1 MDKES
6 HGESRPESRDESRIT
21 ELEIKASFM
30 EDTVEQLNQVIVRQQ
45 RQIELLARELAE
57 LRDRMPEGGPGQA
70 SLRDELP
77 PHY

>member
-1 MDKES
+1 MDN
-6 HGESRPESRDESRIT
+6 ESRPESPNESRIT

-45 RQIELLARELAE
+45 RQIELLARQLGE
-57 LRDRMPEGGPGQA
+57 LRDRVPEGGPGQLN
-70 SLRDELP
+70 LRDELP

>member
-1 MDKES
+1 MDN
-6 HGESRPESRDESRIT
+6 ESRRESRIT

-45 RQIELLARELAE
+45 RQIELLARQLSE
-57 LRDRMPEGGPGQA
+57 LRDRVPEGQPGQL

>member
-1 MDKES
+1 MDT
-6 HGESRPESRDESRIT
+6 ESRQESRIT

-45 RQIELLARELAE
+45 RQIELLARELAD
-57 LRDRMPEGGPGQA
+57 LRERMPEGGPGQA